1 MSPQNPIRSF
11 HDGRRFQRD
20 PLSFMKTMKDEENIS
35 FFRAGFTT
43 FCLIKSPEHIK
54 RVLVTESQRF
64 GEGKWTQRGKYV
76 MRDCMITREGA
87 MHQERRKVLIP
98 GFDRTSLDKSVNH
111 TIRISLETINQWED
125 GQSIDLFPYMNRIAL
140 EVAGHS
146 LFGTCFKENESE
158 VNHALKILLQAIP
171 RPPIPRL
178 RLIKARKTME
188 RVTSQMTDGP
198 LIKLMR
204 EAGLS
209 KTQIQQEV
217 LSLLIASVDTTPKT
231 VAWALSLIGQNR
243 YVEENLHQELNQ
255 VLHDHLPVT
264 DDIEKLP
271 YLNQI
276 IQETLRLY
284 PPVHFIDRRAK
295 ENVYFGET
303 KIPKGM
309 YLLLSPLLTQRDP
322 KWFENPC
329 EFRTDRWTPDEIKR
343 LKPFSFYP
351 FGSGPHACIGKKL
364 ASTEIALIIATLCQK
379 WRFRPLNKS
388 SINANPQKSNFPII
402 LEKIR

>member
-1 MSPQNPIRSF
+1 MPLQNPIRSF
-11 HDGRRFQRD
+11 HDGRRFQHD
-20 PLSFMKTMKDEENIS
+20 PLSFMKTMKHEENIS
-35 FFRAGFTT
+35 FFRAGLTT

-54 RVLVTESQRF
+54 RVLVTESKRF

-76 MRDCMITREGA
+76 MRDCMITREGS
-87 MHQERRKVLIP
+87 MHQERRKLLLP
-98 GFDRTSLDKSVNH
+98 GFERTSLDKSINH
-111 TIRISLETINQWED
+111 TTRISLETIDQWED

-146 LFGTCFKENESE
+146 LFGTSFKENESE
-158 VNHALKILLQAIP
+158 INHALKILLQAIP
-171 RPPIPRL
+171 RPPIPSL

-188 RVTSQMTDGP
+188 RVTSHMTDGP
-198 LIKLMR
+198 VIKLMR

-217 LSLLIASVDTTPKT
+217 LSLLIASIDTTPKT
-231 VAWALSLIGQNR
+231 VAWALSLIGENR

-295 ENVYFGET
+295 ENVYFEET
-303 KIPKGM
+303 KVPKGM

-322 KWFENPC
+322 KWFDNPC
-329 EFRTDRWTPDEIKR
+329 EFRTERWTPDKIKR

-351 FGSGPHACIGKKL
+351 FGAGPHACIGKRL
-364 ASTEIALIIATLCQK
+364 ASTEIALIIITLCQK
-379 WRFRPLNKS
+379 WRFRPLNES
-388 SINANPQKSNFPII
+388 NTNGNPQKSYFPII
-402 LEKIR
+402 LQKIQ